1 MQAMDSQNQKRGT
14 TGKSITL
21 SVRISQE
28 DALFLSQYKSE
39 GKITPSDKLRAL
51 IRESR
56 EQQQGFQDFRHS
68 IDMFEKMLAPINS
81 AIRETEKVERM
92 HSELVSRVMSWLP
105 DTMAL
110 VVSASKQQE
119 NSHDRETLLAL
130 EEEMVDRVFRLVE
143 TVLQLGITESNSCYK
158 SGAISSRVGPALDL
172 FEIIKYRR

>member
-1 MQAMDSQNQKRGT
+1 MIPENQKSGAS
-14 TGKSITL
+14 GKSITL

-56 EQQQGFQDFRHS
+56 EQQQGLQDFRHS

-81 AIRETEKVERM
+81 DIRDAEMRQHM

-105 DTMAL
+105 DMMAL
-110 VVSASKQQE
+110 VVSAGGQQE
-119 NSHDRETLLAL
+119 KSHDGESLLTF
-130 EEEMVDRVFRLVE
+130 EEELVDRVFRLVE

-158 SGAISSRVGPALDL
+158 SDAISSRVGPAFDL
-172 FEIIKYRR
+172 FEIIKNRRK